1 MAYTKT
7 HPFIITNQPQSR
19 PMVNPFHDFNNEWTV
34 GLCDCCNDV
43 SQCCYAYFCW
53 CCFLGSLA
61 EDINESKTSCCCIS
75 NILAV
80 YRMKVRATLKIRGDS
95 FSDACVVCWCPFCAG
110 LQMRNELRNRGL
122 A

>member
-1 MAYTKT
+1 MANATV
-7 HPFIITNQPQSR
+7 HPFIITNQPQSL
-19 PMVNPFHDFNNEWTV
+19 PMVNPFRDFNNEWTV

-43 SQCCYAYFCW
+43 SQCCYAHFCW

-61 EDINESKTSCCCIS
+61 GDINESKTSCCCLG
-75 NILAV
+75 NVLGV
-80 YRMKVRATLKIRGDS
+80 YRMKVRATLKIRGDA